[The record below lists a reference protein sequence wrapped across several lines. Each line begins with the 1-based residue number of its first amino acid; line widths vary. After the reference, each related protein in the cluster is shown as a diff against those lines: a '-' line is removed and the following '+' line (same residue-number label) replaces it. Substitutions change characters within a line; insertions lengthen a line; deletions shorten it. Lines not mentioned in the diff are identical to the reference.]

1 MGLRHTGPMP
11 SPPPARRGRRTSD
24 RRVLQQG
31 MWLVA
36 ALAVIGISLFAGSLV
51 FSDDGTPASDS
62 APAAAPTSP
71 AAPSVSASEP
81 STPSASPTP
90 AAATRSGMSG
100 FVRDYLTA
108 VADDPA
114 IAWDKLTPGFQRTSG
129 GFADYR
135 TFWAPITRAEPSN
148 VSPDPGAGTVSYDVR
163 YTYADGHTSNDSTR
177 LTLQYAD
184 ATYRISGEG

>member
-1 MGLRHTGPMP
+1 
-11 SPPPARRGRRTSD
+11 
-24 RRVLQQG
+24 

-71 AAPSVSASEP
+71 AAPSATASEP

-90 AAATRSGMSG
+90 AAATKSGMSG

-129 GFADYR
+129 GFEDYR
-135 TFWAPITRAEPSN
+135 SFWAPISSAAPSN
-148 VSPDPGAGTVSYDVR
+148 LEADPQAGTVSYDVR
-163 YTYADGHTSNDSTR
+163 YTYASGRTTSDSTR
-177 LTLQYAD
+177 LTLRYSKGSYAI
-184 ATYRISGEG
+184 AGEG